1 MNNYVGS
8 VSTFGMKRRHCGRL
22 FYFGYDHKWNLIT
35 KRDTLEKAK
44 RMEKLDIKYA
54 QCIEWGNL

>member
-1 MNNYVGS
+1 MPTV
-8 VSTFGMKRRHCGRL
+8 TIFGMKSRHCGRL
-22 FYFGYDHKWNLIT
+22 FYYGYDHKWNLIT

-54 QCIEWGNL
+54 QYIEWGNL